1 MRKNVSLFAIAT
13 LFSLSFLNCQPEN
26 KRPPNIIYV
35 MADDLGYSDLGSY
48 GQQIVKTPNLDKMA
62 TEGMRFTNFYSGSTV
77 CAPSR
82 CALMTGKNMGY
93 AYIRG
98 NGEIPIRGEDFTLAE
113 FMNQSGYRTGMF
125 GKWGLGMPDNAG
137 SPEKQG
143 WDEFLGYTNHVH
155 AHHSYTDSLMKIQ
168 NGKTIAFK
176 HDSLRHSSLT
186 ITESALNFVRNNK
199 DKPFFMYWPSTIPHA
214 EIFSP
219 TDEAITPYLYNG
231 KSNFEETPF
240 MQKTGG
246 TYRSQ
251 PEPRAAFAGMVSQ
264 LDADMGKLFAL
275 LKELGLD
282 KNTYI
287 FFTSDNG
294 PHQEGGADPVFFDSN
309 GPLTG
314 IKRDLY
320 EGGIRVPMIA
330 WAPKYIKPNTV
341 NHTPF
346 ASWDVLPTIAELI
359 KKPLAVDSLGINGES
374 FFNSLIG
381 KKNPLSK
388 DRYLYW
394 EFYERGFDQ
403 AARKGNWKAIRRSRN
418 ENKLELYNLSV
429 DIAEANNVAEK
440 YPKIAAQMSELMKTK
455 RVENSLWK
463 PKE

>member
-1 MRKNVSLFAIAT
+1 MKKNA
-13 LFSLSFLNCQPEN
+13 FSLALSTLLTALFLVNCQPEN
-26 KRPPNIIYV
+26 TTPPNIIYV
-35 MADDLGYSDLGSY
+35 MADDLGFGDLGCY
-48 GQQIVKTPNLDKMA
+48 GQQIVKTPNLDQMA
-62 TEGMRFTNFYSGSTV
+62 AEGMRFTDFYSGSTV

-82 CALMTGKNMGY
+82 CALMTGKHTGY

-98 NGEIPIRGEDFTLAE
+98 NSKMPLNAEAVTLAE
-113 FMNQSGYRTGMF
+113 FMKQQGYRTGMF
-125 GKWGLGMPDNAG
+125 GKWGLGEVGTEG
-137 SPEKQG
+137 SPSNQG
-143 WDEFLGYTNHVH
+143 WDEFLGYTDQRH
-155 AHHSYTDSLMKIQ
+155 AHHSYTDSLAKIES
-168 NGKTIAFK
+168 GKTIYFK
-176 HDSLRHSSLT
+176 NDSARHSHLT
-186 ITESALNFVRNNK
+186 ITEAAFDFVKNNK
-199 DKPFFMYWPSTIPHA
+199 EKPFFLYFPVTIPHA

-219 TDEAITPYLYNG
+219 TDQAIAPYLYNG
-231 KSNFEETPF
+231 ESNFEETPYV
-240 MQKTGG
+240 QKGG

-282 KNTYI
+282 KNTYV

-330 WAPKYIKPNTV
+330 WAPNRIEANTV
-341 NHTPF
+341 NRTPF

-359 KKPLAVDSLGINGES
+359 KNPLADSLEINGES

-388 DRYLYW
+388 DRSLYW

-403 AARKGNWKAIRRSRN
+403 AARKGNWKAVKRSKN

-429 DIAEANNVAEK
+429 DIAEANNVAER
-440 YPKIAAQMSELMKTK
+440 YPKIAQEMKELLNKNHKPSE
-455 RVENSLWK
+455 LWK
-463 PKE
+463 PKQ

>member
-1 MRKNVSLFAIAT
+1 
-13 LFSLSFLNCQPEN
+13 
-26 KRPPNIIYV
+26 
-35 MADDLGYSDLGSY
+35 MADDLGYGDLGSY
-48 GQQIVKTPNLDKMA
+48 GQQIVKTPHLDKMA
-62 TEGMRFTNFYSGSTV
+62 TEGMRFTDFYSGSTV

-82 CALMTGKNMGY
+82 CALMTGRNMGY

-98 NGEIPIRGEDFTLAE
+98 NGEIPLRDEDFTLAE
-113 FMNQSGYRTGMF
+113 FMKQSGYRTGMF
-125 GKWGLGMPDNAG
+125 GKWGLGMPNNAG

-143 WDEFLGYTNHVH
+143 WDEFLGYTHHVH
-155 AHHSYTDSLMKIQ
+155 AHHSYTDSLMKIE
-168 NGKTIAFK
+168 NGKTVAFK

-186 ITESALNFVRNNK
+186 ITEAALDFVKNNQ

-219 TDEAITPYLYNG
+219 TDEAIAPYLYNG
-231 KSNFEETPF
+231 ESNFEETPF
-240 MQKTGG
+240 VQRKGG

-251 PEPRAAFAGMVSQ
+251 SEPKAAFAAMVSQ
-264 LDADMGKLFAL
+264 VDADMGKLFAL

-282 KNTYI
+282 KNTYV

-320 EGGIRVPMIA
+320 EGGIRVPMLA
-330 WAPKYIKPNTV
+330 WAPNRIEANTV
-341 NHTPF
+341 NRTPF
-346 ASWDVLPTIAELI
+346 ASWDVLPTIAEII
-359 KKPLAVDSLGINGES
+359 KKPLATDSLKINGES

-381 KKNPLSK
+381 KKNELSK
-388 DRYLYW
+388 DRHLYW

-403 AARKGNWKAIRRSRN
+403 AARKDNWKAIKRSKN
-418 ENKLELYNLSV
+418 DNKLELYNLSV
-429 DIAEANNVAEK
+429 DIAEANNVADQ
-440 YPKIAAQMSELMKTK
+440 YPKIATEMTELMKTK